1 MDGVRF
7 DEMPMTQTD
16 FHHAKPIFE
25 YFDGWTEDI
34 TGART
39 LEDLPENARN
49 YVLALEGMS
58 GTRFSAIG
66 VGPDREQTIVRH
78 DLIND

>member
-1 MDGVRF
+1 
-7 DEMPMTQTD
+7 MTQTE

-25 YFDGWTEDI
+25 YFEGWTADI

-39 LEDLPENARN
+39 LDDLPEHARN
-49 YVLALEGMS
+49 YVLALEKLS

-66 VGPDREQTIVRH
+66 VGPDRDQTIVVN